1 MVIDTGASA
10 APLRRRLSSV
20 GGAGLRGPRRS
31 DRRRPLRVF
40 LCSHDGYGLGHFRR
54 NVLLAAAL
62 REAVLDVEATVVT
75 GAAVDPGWPEC
86 RELGVLRI
94 PPPLK
99 DAPPGYRALGMVAAK
114 ALEMR
119 ARLFRA
125 PVATARPVVV
135 LVDRHPYG

>member
-10 APLRRRLSSV
+10 APLVRRLSSV
-20 GGAGLRGPRRS
+20 GGAGRPGPRRG

-86 RELGVLRI
+86 RELGVLRM
-94 PPPLK
+94 PPLLK
-99 DAPPGYRALGMVAAK
+99 DATGG
-114 ALEMR
+114 
-119 ARLFRA
+119 
-125 PVATARPVVV
+125 
-135 LVDRHPYG
+135 